1 MAIADELRA
10 AVGGAT
16 CLRRLGA
23 GVPREARAGGLVFYP
38 LIGVLAG
45 LLAAAALRLADPVD
59 GLMACVAALVVLA
72 ATSGGRTVSGAA
84 SAAGALGTSGGHAAV
99 LARLRGQPS
108 PGGIAIAGA
117 FWLVK
122 LLALL
127 RIPGTARPIA
137 LVLAAMLGR
146 WAIIVQC
153 YGGAPGAARG
163 LAADLVGR
171 ARLREFGWAS
181 SVTFAVTLALL
192 DAIGLVVL
200 LAVTLATVGF
210 RILVYRRA
218 GGLIG
223 RLLMATA
230 ELIETIA
237 LLVLAALARG

>member
-1 MAIADELRA
+1 VAIADELRA

-16 CLRRLGA
+16 CLRRLVA

-38 LIGVLAG
+38 LIGALAG
-45 LLAAAALRLADPVD
+45 LLAAAALRLAEPA
-59 GLMACVAALVVLA
+59 GGPIACVAALVVLA
-72 ATSGGRTVSGAA
+72 ATWGGRTVAGAA
-84 SAAGALGTSGGHAAV
+84 SAAGALGTSGGNAAV
-99 LARLRGQPS
+99 LTRLRGRPS
-108 PGGIAIAGA
+108 PGGLVIAAA
-117 FWLVK
+117 CWLVK
-122 LLALL
+122 LWALL
-127 RIPGTARPIA
+127 RIPEAARPLA

-153 YGGAPGAARG
+153 YGGVPSTARG

-210 RILVYRRA
+210 RILAYRRA
-218 GGLIG
+218 GGLTG

-230 ELIETIA
+230 ELIETIG
-237 LLVLAALARG
+237 LLVLGALARG

>member
-10 AVGGAT
+10 AVSGVT
-16 CLRRLGA
+16 CLRRLAA

-38 LIGVLAG
+38 LIGALAG
-45 LLAAAALRLADPVD
+45 LLAAAALRLAEPAG
-59 GLMACVAALVVLA
+59 GLIACVAALVVLA
-72 ATSGGRTVSGAA
+72 ATSAGRTVAGAA
-84 SAAGALGTSGGHAAV
+84 SAAGALGTFGGNAAV
-99 LARLRGQPS
+99 LARLRGRPS
-108 PGGIAIAGA
+108 PGGIAIAAGC
-117 FWLVK
+117 WLVK
-122 LLALL
+122 LWALL
-127 RIPGTARPIA
+127 RIPEAARPLA

-200 LAVTLATVGF
+200 LAVTLVTVGF
-210 RILVYRRA
+210 RILAYRRV
-218 GGLIG
+218 GGLTG

-230 ELIETIA
+230 ELVETIA

>member
-1 MAIADELRA
+1 
-10 AVGGAT
+10 
-16 CLRRLGA
+16 
-23 GVPREARAGGLVFYP
+23 
-38 LIGVLAG
+38 
-45 LLAAAALRLADPVD
+45 
-59 GLMACVAALVVLA
+59 
-72 ATSGGRTVSGAA
+72 
-84 SAAGALGTSGGHAAV
+84 
-99 LARLRGQPS
+99 
-108 PGGIAIAGA
+108 
-117 FWLVK
+117 
-122 LLALL
+122 
-127 RIPGTARPIA
+127 
-137 LVLAAMLGR
+137 MLGR

-153 YGGAPGAARG
+153 YGGVPNTARG

-210 RILVYRRA
+210 RILAYRRA
-218 GGLIG
+218 GGLTG